1 MSSPGGAV
9 IVELADVHED
19 VAHAD
24 VAVVGAGFAGID
36 LAVQLGRRGVR
47 VLLIEAGRDSFDPA
61 AQDLARFRNVGKP
74 LREPDPEGPHNPYL
88 DPRFRGETR
97 IRQLGG
103 TSTIWTGKW
112 RLLNPL
118 TFQQRDWVPGSGWP
132 VSRAELLPF
141 HAEVARDHGIADVDT
156 LVDGGERH
164 PLAAECAAAGIDGS
178 LLHWQAS
185 PLRMAERYRAELR
198 DTPNVQVLLGATVT
212 ELVLDDAHRRVRTVR
227 VASPGGRRADLT
239 ADQVVLATGGLEPA
253 RLLLASY
260 RQVPEGIGNAHGL
273 VGRYFQDH
281 PKTKRAVLRPSPALR
296 GMADWLATDPLP
308 RDQLLFGLSLDE
320 QREHRLLDHAVSV
333 RPVFDYELDYPAAD
347 VIAVREALRTR
358 SARGLTAATLARAA
372 APRTL
377 RQYAGQRVHRRRRGR
392 VAHYATAIYLE
403 QAPNPESRLRL
414 GPRRDALGMPELEID
429 WQLSPL
435 DHESFARLQRLLP
448 AAFARAGLGEL
459 DFGPDE
465 LTLSDAGDAN
475 HHIGATRMAARPE
488 EGVVDR
494 DCRVFGTD
502 NLYIATASVFPTGEC
517 ATPTFTIMALARRL
531 SAHLLS
537 LRDDDRVTVTS
548 TPGSR

>member
-1 MSSPGGAV
+1 MIA
-9 IVELADVHED
+9 ELADVRED
-19 VAHAD
+19 VPHAD

-36 LAVQLGRRGVR
+36 LAVQLGRRGLR

-61 AQDLARFRNVGKP
+61 AQDLARFSNVGKP

-88 DPRFRGETR
+88 DRAFRGETR
-97 IRQLGG
+97 IRQFGG

-118 TFQQRDWVPGSGWP
+118 TFQQREWVPGSGWP
-132 VSRAELLPF
+132 ITREELLPF
-141 HAEVARDHGIADVDT
+141 HAEVARDHGIGDVDA
-156 LVDGGERH
+156 LPDGGRHH
-164 PLAAECAAAGIDGS
+164 PLAQECTAAGIDSS

-185 PLRMAERYRAELR
+185 PLRMAERYRDELR
-198 DTPNVQVLLGATVT
+198 AMPNVQVLLGATAT
-212 ELVLDDAHRRVRTVR
+212 ELVLDDAHRRVRTVVVR
-227 VASPGGRRADLT
+227 SLGGHRAELS

-253 RLLLASY
+253 RLLLASD
-260 RQVPEGIGNAHGL
+260 RQLPEGIGNAHGL

-296 GMADWLATDPLP
+296 RMADWLATDPLP
-308 RDQLLFGLSLDE
+308 RDQLLFGLSLEE
-320 QREHRLLDHAVSV
+320 QRRHRLLDHAVSV

-347 VIAVREALRTR
+347 VVAVREALRNR
-358 SARGLTAATLARAA
+358 SLRGLTRATLARAA

-377 RQYAGQRVHRRRRGR
+377 RQYVGQRVHRRRRGR

-414 GPRRDALGMPELEID
+414 GARRDALGMRELEID

-435 DHESFARLQRLLP
+435 DHESFGRLQGLLTD
-448 AAFARAGLGEL
+448 AFARAGLGEL

-465 LTLSDAGDAN
+465 LTLADAGDAN

-517 ATPTFTIMALARRL
+517 ATPTFTIAALARRL
-531 SAHLLS
+531 SAHLLA
-537 LRDDDRVTVTS
+537 LRDDERAPALRA
-548 TPGSR
+548 PGDQ